1 MDYPRVLIVS
11 NDCLSQSSSNGRT
24 LRNFLLGWPRD
35 RLAQF
40 YIQNNMPDFTVCAN
54 YYRVTDGQAL
64 RAFLGRGCGG
74 GVVEEAP
81 TGKEVPAPSAPAGKC
96 PGRNALTMLA
106 RELVWNSGRWKTE
119 DFRRWTDAFRP
130 EVILLQAG
138 DCGFM
143 LRLAEQLSEQYR
155 APLVIYNSEGYCFK
169 DFDYFRARGLAHW
182 CYPVFSRHLRR
193 QYRRVLPKAARSVYI
208 CEPLQREYDRAFGL
222 PSETIYTATEV
233 RPRAKAPENPV
244 FRASYLGSLGVGRHQ
259 VLMEVGRALHD
270 VSEALYLDVYGPVPN
285 EEARQALEDCPGVR
299 YRGVVPYSEV
309 LEVMAQSDLLVH
321 AESFEPFYREDL
333 KFAFSTK
340 LADSL
345 ASGVCFLLYAPEEL
359 ACTQYL
365 RENNAAWVVS
375 DPAKLGETLRTLV
388 ERPVERARHLA
399 SAAALV
405 ERNHDAGKNTARFR
419 SILEQAAE
427 RGQP

>member
-40 YIQNNMPDFTVCAN
+40 YIQNNTPDFTVCAN

-64 RAFLGRGCGG
+64 GAFLGKGCNG
-74 GVVEEAP
+74 GVVTEAP
-81 TGKEVPAPSAPAGKC
+81 ADKEAAAPASPAGKQ

-106 RELVWNSGRWKTE
+106 RELVWNSGRWRRS
-119 DFRRWTDAFRP
+119 DFRHWTDAFRP

-143 LRLAEQLSEQYR
+143 LRLAEQLSEAYH
-155 APLVIYNSEGYCFK
+155 APLVFYNSEGYCFK
-169 DFDYFRARGLAHW
+169 DFDYFRARGIAHW
-182 CYPVFSRHLRR
+182 CYPVFSRYLRR
-193 QYRRVLPKAARSVYI
+193 QYRRVLPKAERSVYV
-208 CEPLQREYDRAFGL
+208 CETLQREYDRAFGL
-222 PSETIYTATEV
+222 PSETIYTATEAH
-233 RPRAKAPENPV
+233 PRTIAPENPV

-259 VLMEVGRALHD
+259 VLMEVGRALHEI
-270 VSEALYLDVYGPVPN
+270 SEELCLDVYGPVPD
-285 EEARQALEDCPGVR
+285 EEARQALEHCPGVR
-299 YRGVVPYSEV
+299 YRGVVPYSQV

-321 AESFEPFYREDL
+321 AESFDPFYREDS

-365 RENNAAWVVS
+365 KENDAAWVVS
-375 DPAKLGETLRTLV
+375 DPAKLGETLQALV
-388 ERPVERARHLA
+388 ERPAERARHLA
-399 SAAALV
+399 GAAALV
-405 ERNHDAGKNTARFR
+405 ERNHSAGKNTARFR
-419 SILEQAAE
+419 EVLEQAAE
-427 RGQP
+427 RG

>member
-24 LRNFLLGWPRD
+24 LRNFLLGWPRE

-40 YIQNNMPDFTVCAN
+40 YIQNNTPDFTVCAN

-64 RAFLGRGCGG
+64 RAFLGKGRDGG
-74 GVVEEAP
+74 AVEEAP
-81 TGKEVPAPSAPAGKC
+81 ADKETAAPASPVGKR
-96 PGRNALTMLA
+96 PGRTALTMLA
-106 RELVWNSGRWKTE
+106 RELVWNSGRWRSE

-143 LRLAEQLSEQYR
+143 LRLAEGLSEQYR

-169 DFDYFRARGLAHW
+169 EFDYFRARGLAHW
-182 CYPVFSRHLRR
+182 CYPVFARYLRR
-193 QYRRVLPKAARSVYI
+193 QYRRVLPKAVRSVYI

-233 RPRAKAPENPV
+233 QPRANAPENPV
-244 FRASYLGSLGVGRHQ
+244 FRASYLGSLGVGRHE

-270 VSEALYLDVYGPVPN
+270 ISAALYLDVYGPVPN
-285 EEARQALEDCPGVR
+285 EEVRQALEHCPGVR
-299 YRGVVPYSEV
+299 YRGVVPYGEV

-321 AESFEPFYREDL
+321 AESFDPFYREDL

-345 ASGVCFLLYAPEEL
+345 ASGVCFLLYAPEEM

-365 RENNAAWVVS
+365 KENGAAWVVS
-375 DPAKLGETLRTLV
+375 GPEKLRETLRTLAEQPA
-388 ERPVERARHLA
+388 ERTRYLQN
-399 SAAALV
+399 AAALAA
-405 ERNHDAGKNTARFR
+405 RNHDAGKNAARFR
-419 SILEQAAE
+419 EVLEQAAE
-427 RGQP
+427 RGQR